1 MDAPSP
7 PGVARAE
14 RLKAV
19 VLDWAGTT
27 VDFGSLAPARML
39 QRTFASVGIDVT
51 DAEVRADMG
60 LPKKDHVRR
69 ILSGDRV
76 SDEWRK
82 LRGRPPEPA
91 DVDDIYER
99 FVPLQLSCLVEY
111 SSLIPG
117 VLDSVRRCRDR
128 GLKIGSTTGYTRA
141 MLDVLLESSA
151 KDGYRPDCSIA
162 PEDVGGGRPAPFM
175 IFEIAVRLKVYPLS
189 AIAKIGDTPADILE
203 GLNAGAWTIGVAGT
217 GNGIGLSREEFD
229 ALAPG
234 RRESLLERARFELRR
249 AGAHFVIDTLA
260 ELDSVLDQID
270 ARLRSRS
277 PE

>member
-51 DAEVRADMG
+51 DAEIRADMG

-69 ILSGDRV
+69 ILSGGRV

-82 LRGRPPEPA
+82 QRGRSPEPA

-151 KDGYRPDCSIA
+151 KEGYRPDCSIA

-270 ARLRSRS
+270 ARLGSRS
-277 PE
+277 QE